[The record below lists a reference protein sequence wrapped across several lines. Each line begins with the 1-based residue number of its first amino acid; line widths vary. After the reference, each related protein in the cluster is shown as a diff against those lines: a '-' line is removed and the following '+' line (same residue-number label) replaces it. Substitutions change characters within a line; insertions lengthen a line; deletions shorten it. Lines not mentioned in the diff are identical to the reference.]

1 MNRML
6 RNAVLAVLIAGCSR
20 GDLPEREARATAE
33 QLVAAKTV
41 AMPDL
46 HHMEWNGLQRVSA
59 TEAYG
64 TATLVY
70 RYMLP
75 GGGSGEQRIPGRFV
89 YQKGADGE
97 WALTSID
104 FPNPGYLRHQVNSTV
119 FAKVTDASV
128 ATGTVPVTMREPG
141 GTRRARDRDTAGADS
156 TAVTDEGS
164 AEAGTLTV
172 DAARGAVERFLD
184 ENAPESSAD
193 SDTLRRSWSAR
204 SFGELATVDAAT
216 VELPAALVVE
226 DPEGRHTYH
235 GAFRFTQ
242 RGDTWALSSMQ
253 FRSPGLAPI
262 SQTIAP
268 PLAVR

>member
-6 RNAVLAVLIAGCSR
+6 RIAVLAGVIAGCSR
-20 GDLPEREARATAE
+20 GDLTDREARSTAE
-33 QLVAAKTV
+33 QLVAAKSV
-41 AMPDL
+41 PMPDL

-70 RYMLP
+70 RYTLP
-75 GGGSGEQRIPGRFV
+75 NGGTGEERIPGRFV
-89 YQKGADGE
+89 YQKDANGE
-97 WALTSID
+97 WALTTID
-104 FPNPGYLRHQVNSTV
+104 FPNPSDLRHQVNGNV

-128 ATGTVPVTMREPG
+128 STGTVPVAVREPG
-141 GTRRARDRDTAGADS
+141 PAKHAREGDTGGAES
-156 TAVTDEGS
+156 TAATDDGG
-164 AEAGTLTV
+164 APAGTLTV

-193 SDTLRRSWSAR
+193 SDTLRRTWSAR
-204 SFGELATVDAAT
+204 SFGDIATVDDVT
-216 VELPAALVVE
+216 MELPAALVVE
-226 DPEGRHTYH
+226 DPQGRHTYH
-235 GAFRFTQ
+235 GAFRFTHQ
-242 RGDTWALSSMQ
+242 GDTWALSSMQ
-253 FRSPGLAPI
+253 FQSPGLAPI